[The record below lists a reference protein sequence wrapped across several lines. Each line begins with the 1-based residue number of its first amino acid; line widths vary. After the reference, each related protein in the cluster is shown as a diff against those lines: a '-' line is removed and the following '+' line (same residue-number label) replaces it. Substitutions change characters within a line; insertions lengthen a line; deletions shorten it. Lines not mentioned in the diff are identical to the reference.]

1 MRKIKLA
8 AAVLAAV
15 AGLLAGPVAANAA
28 SAGSAESV
36 YTLSSMTRAFGAL
49 EPCNGDS
56 NVLCTYS
63 GDVHFQVYSTYSASQ
78 IWINGKVSCKGQGYD
93 GNPRAADGPVDIT
106 WCGVGGGNGTAVLN
120 VGVNWNV
127 PAWAADGL
135 YERMDLLAGGGGC
148 TTWGTNSVY
157 GYIAFWSN
165 WELSCEAPA

>member
-1 MRKIKLA
+1 MRMVKLA
-8 AAVLAAV
+8 AAVLAVV
-15 AGLLAGPVAANAA
+15 AGLLAAPGAATAA
-28 SAGSAESV
+28 TAASAESV
-36 YTLSSMTRAFGAL
+36 YTLSSMTRAFTAL

-56 NVLCTYS
+56 TALCSDS

-78 IWINGKVSCKGQGYD
+78 IWINGKVSCSGQGY
-93 GNPRAADGPVDIT
+93 GGLPRAADGPVHIT

-148 TTWGTNSVY
+148 TTWGTNSSY
-157 GYIAFWSN
+157 GYIAFWDT
-165 WELSCEAPA
+165 WELSCEKAA

>member
-15 AGLLAGPVAANAA
+15 AGLLAAPLAANAA
-28 SAGSAESV
+28 SARPAESV
-36 YTLSSMTRAFGAL
+36 YTRSSMTRAFSAL
-49 EPCNGDS
+49 EPCPGDS
-56 NVLCTYS
+56 NVYCTES
-63 GDVHFQVYSTYSASQ
+63 GDVYFQAYSTYSASQ

-93 GNPRAADGPVDIT
+93 GPPPTAAPVDIT

-127 PAWAADGL
+127 PAWSTGGL

-148 TTWGTNSVY
+148 TTWGSNSIV
-157 GYIAFWSN
+157 GYIVFWDT
-165 WELSCEAPA
+165 WELSCEARA